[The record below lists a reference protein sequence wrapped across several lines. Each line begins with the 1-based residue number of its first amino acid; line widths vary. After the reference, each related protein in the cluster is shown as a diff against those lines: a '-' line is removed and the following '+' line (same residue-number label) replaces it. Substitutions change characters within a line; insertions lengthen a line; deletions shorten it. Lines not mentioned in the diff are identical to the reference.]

1 MKRIATAVL
10 AAALATSARADG
22 AATFK
27 AKCAVCHGQ
36 DANGGAMY
44 KKSIRGEEE
53 AEVLKMIKDGKGK
66 MKPVQLEAADA
77 QAVAKYLN
85 GLKK

>member
-1 MKRIATAVL
+1 MKRIATALLV
-10 AAALATSARADG
+10 AALATFARADG

-36 DANGGAMY
+36 DANGGVMY
-44 KKSIRGEEE
+44 KKSIRGEEQ
-53 AEVLKMIKDGKGK
+53 AEILKMIKDGKGK
-66 MKPVQLEAADA
+66 MKPVPLEPGDA
-77 QAVAKYLN
+77 TDVAKYLN